1 MHHDC
6 DPAPASPLRPIDGGD
21 GLTTLIRPRRALLRQ
36 LGLATLALVVPL
48 GAALLVLA
56 IPTGNAAAVI
66 LGVAVVVLLG
76 SLLAV
81 LYLTSYVRITLATG
95 DVESRFLGRRTR
107 VARTAVHGL
116 LVVHVYQGLTL
127 DTQPRLFVTDVD
139 GRLLL
144 RLSGHV
150 YDLLTMRSM
159 AAGLD
164 LPLTEQAKV
173 LTMAELRGSR
183 RGILPWYERSRVSL
197 AAVLV
202 LLGVG
207 VIGAVVG
214 IMALTGVP
222 LSIRL

>member
-1 MHHDC
+1 MQHD
-6 DPAPASPLRPIDGGD
+6 DDASPDHAS
-21 GLTTLIRPRRALLRQ
+21 TTIRPRSALLRQ
-36 LGLATLALVVPL
+36 LALATLALVVPL

-66 LGVAVVVLLG
+66 VGVVVVALLG
-76 SLLAV
+76 ALLAG
-81 LYLTSYVRITLATG
+81 LYLTSYVRITHATG

-107 VARTAVHGL
+107 VRRGAVHDL

-127 DTQPRLFVTDVD
+127 DTQPRLFVMDAD

-150 YDLLTMRSM
+150 YDLWTMRSM
-159 AAGLD
+159 AADLD
-164 LPLTEQAKV
+164 LPLTEQARV
-173 LTMAELRGSR
+173 LTMAELRGAR
-183 RGILPWYERSRVSL
+183 RGVLPWYERSRVAL
-197 AAVLV
+197 AGALV
-202 LLGVG
+202 LLGVA

-222 LSIRL
+222 VSIRL

>member
-1 MHHDC
+1 MHHDG
-6 DPAPASPLRPIDGGD
+6 DVRTDGSTTLLRP
-21 GLTTLIRPRRALLRQ
+21 RSALLRQ
-36 LGLATLALVVPL
+36 LALAALALVVPL

-56 IPTGNAAAVI
+56 VPTGNAAAVL
-66 LGVAVVVLLG
+66 LGVVAVVLLG
-76 SLLAV
+76 ATLAG
-81 LYLTSYVRITLATG
+81 LYLTSYVRISHATG

-107 VARTAVHGL
+107 VSGSTVHDL

-127 DTQPRLFVTDVD
+127 DTQPRLFVMDVD

-150 YDLLTMRSM
+150 YDLWTMRSL
-159 AAGLD
+159 AADLD

-173 LTMAELRGSR
+173 LTMAELRGAR
-183 RGILPWYERSRVSL
+183 RGILPWYERSRL
-197 AAVLV
+197 ALAGALV

-214 IMALTGVP
+214 IMTLTGVP
-222 LSIRL
+222 VSLRL

>member
-1 MHHDC
+1 
-6 DPAPASPLRPIDGGD
+6 
-21 GLTTLIRPRRALLRQ
+21 
-36 LGLATLALVVPL
+36 
-48 GAALLVLA
+48 VLA

-66 LGVAVVVLLG
+66 LGVVVVVLLAA
-76 SLLAV
+76 LLAV
-81 LYLTSYVRITLATG
+81 LYVTSYVRIWDATG

-107 VARTAVHGL
+107 FRRSAVHGL

-127 DTQPRLFVTDVD
+127 DTQPRLFVLDAE

-150 YDLLTMRSM
+150 YDLWTMRAM
-159 AAGLD
+159 AADLD
-164 LPLTEQAKV
+164 LPLIEQPKV
-173 LTMAELRGSR
+173 LTMAELRGTR
-183 RGILPWYERSRVSL
+183 RGILPWYERSRTSL

-222 LSIRL
+222 LAVRL

>member
-1 MHHDC
+1 MQHDG
-6 DPAPASPLRPIDGGD
+6 DAPHDGPS
-21 GLTTLIRPRRALLRQ
+21 TLIRPRPALLRQ
-36 LGLATLALVVPL
+36 LVLATLALVVPL

-66 LGVAVVVLLG
+66 LGVGVVALLG
-76 SLLAV
+76 AVLAR
-81 LYLTSYVRITLATG
+81 LYLTSYVRISHGTG
-95 DVESRFLGRRTR
+95 DVETRFLGRRTR
-107 VARTAVHGL
+107 IRRSAMHDL

-127 DTQPRLFVTDVD
+127 DTQPRLFVLGAD

-150 YDLLTMRSM
+150 YDLWTMRSM
-159 AAGLD
+159 AVGLD

-173 LTMAELRGSR
+173 LTMAELRGAR
-183 RGILPWYERSRVSL
+183 RGILPWYERSRL
-197 AAVLV
+197 ALAGALV

-214 IMALTGVP
+214 IMVLTGVP
-222 LSIRL
+222 VSIRL

>member
-1 MHHDC
+1 MQHDG
-6 DPAPASPLRPIDGGD
+6 DAPHDGPS
-21 GLTTLIRPRRALLRQ
+21 TLIRPRPALLRQ
-36 LGLATLALVVPL
+36 LVLATLALVVPL

-66 LGVAVVVLLG
+66 LGVAVVVLIG

-159 AAGLD
+159 AARLD

>member
-1 MHHDC
+1 MHHDG
-6 DPAPASPLRPIDGGD
+6 DPAPPPLLLPSDGVS
-21 GLTTLIRPRRALLRQ
+21 TLIRPRRALLRQ
-36 LGLATLALVVPL
+36 VGLATLALVVPL

-81 LYLTSYVRITLATG
+81 LYVTSYVRITLATG

-127 DTQPRLFVTDVD
+127 DTQPRLFALDAD

-144 RLSGHV
+144 RLDGRVH
-150 YDLLTMRSM
+150 DLRTMREM
-159 AAGLD
+159 AAELD
-164 LPLTEQAKV
+164 RPLLEQTTV
-173 LTMAELRGSR
+173 LTMAQLRATR
-183 RGILPWYERSRVSL
+183 RGILPWYERSRL
-197 AAVLV
+197 AAAGVLV
-202 LLGVG
+202 LLGLV

-222 LSIRL
+222 VALRL

>member
-1 MHHDC
+1 MHHD
-6 DPAPASPLRPIDGGD
+6 DDAPLEGPS
-21 GLTTLIRPRRALLRQ
+21 TLIRPRTALLRQ
-36 LGLATLALVVPL
+36 LGLAALALVVPL

-76 SLLAV
+76 ALLAV
-81 LYLTSYVRITLATG
+81 LYLSSYVRIWDRTG
-95 DVESRFLGRRTR
+95 DVEARFLGRRTR
-107 VARTAVHGL
+107 FRRSSIHDL

-127 DTQPRLFVTDVD
+127 DTQPRLFVLDAE

-150 YDLLTMRSM
+150 YDLWTMRAM
-159 AAGLD
+159 AADLD

-173 LTMAELRGSR
+173 LTMAELRGTR
-183 RGILPWYERSRVSL
+183 RGILPWYERSRTTL

-207 VIGAVVG
+207 VIAAIVG
-214 IMALTGVP
+214 IMALTDVP
-222 LSIRL
+222 LGIRL

>member
-1 MHHDC
+1 MQHDR
-6 DPAPASPLRPIDGGD
+6 DAPPAGAS
-21 GLTTLIRPRRALLRQ
+21 TLIRPRAALLRQ
-36 LGLATLALVVPL
+36 LGLAALALVIPL

-56 IPTGNAAAVI
+56 VPTGNAAAVI
-66 LGVAVVVLLG
+66 LGVVLIVLLG
-76 SLLAV
+76 GTLAG
-81 LYLTSYVRITLATG
+81 LYLTSYVRISHTTG

-107 VARTAVHGL
+107 IRGSTVHDL

-127 DTQPRLFVTDVD
+127 DTQPRLFVMDVD

-150 YDLLTMRSM
+150 YDLWTMRSM
-159 AAGLD
+159 AADLD

-173 LTMAELRGSR
+173 LTMAELRGAR
-183 RGILPWYERSRVSL
+183 RGILPWYERSRVAL
-197 AAVLV
+197 AGALV

-207 VIGAVVG
+207 VIAAVVG

-222 LSIRL
+222 VSIRL

>member
-1 MHHDC
+1 VHHD
-6 DPAPASPLRPIDGGD
+6 DDAPLEGPS
-21 GLTTLIRPRRALLRQ
+21 TLIRPRTALLRQ
-36 LGLATLALVVPL
+36 LALAALALVVPL

-66 LGVAVVVLLG
+66 LGVVVVVLLG
-76 SLLAV
+76 ALLAA
-81 LYLTSYVRITLATG
+81 LYLSSYVRIWDRTG
-95 DVESRFLGRRTR
+95 DVETRFLGRRTR
-107 VARTAVHGL
+107 FRRSSIHDL

-127 DTQPRLFVTDVD
+127 DTQPRLFVLDAE

-150 YDLLTMRSM
+150 YDLWTMRTM
-159 AAGLD
+159 AADLD

-173 LTMAELRGSR
+173 LTMAELRGTR
-183 RGILPWYERSRVSL
+183 RGILPWYERSRTSL

-207 VIGAVVG
+207 VILAIVG
-214 IMALTGVP
+214 IMALTDVP
-222 LSIRL
+222 LGIRL